1 MSSFEMSEEIF
12 KSVGKSVTEIF
23 GEADLA
29 DTIFELIMKAR
40 RNISDADADLEN
52 YVNIVIEH
60 MKEESE

>member
-1 MSSFEMSEEIF
+1 MSSFEMSEEIL
-12 KSVGKSVTEIF
+12 KSVRKSVTEIF

-60 MKEESE
+60 MKGDSE

>member
-12 KSVGKSVTEIF
+12 KSVRKSVTEIF

-60 MKEESE
+60 MKGDSE